1 MKDGSKYEG
10 QWENH
15 LMNGKGIFTDSDG
28 VIWEG
33 IFVNG
38 NYESK
43 DQKQLQIEIAKKEKT
58 ERILKNSME
67 FFSEFIDAYTNSDK
81 KTLKENIQKFFP
93 STEAIEAF
101 VSEPYTKF
109 EDKPVDKWNEVI
121 LLIKECNSK
130 KITVLENAG
139 FSNFVAPDKIKA
151 KQFTEGEGQ
160 IVEILIE
167 RANNEKLKMSLIKNK
182 EGKWLI
188 LFYEDNFPE
197 LLTHKKK

>member
-139 FSNFVAPDKIKA
+139 FSNIVAPDKIKA